1 MDPEMKITLDSSNE
15 NLPIYPNNNNPVH
28 NPNTSNQKVNSNNK
42 KRKADVWNFFT
53 QEDGIA
59 VCRCSKVYKYQST
72 NGTSTLR
79 HHAMKC
85 SMCPDFPGND
95 SSNQNEFGTIKQTI
109 PDYKPVYKTQQRKS
123 GSFRSNSGLQVNDHL
138 MNTIP
143 DQLNSSGTVNVA
155 NTFPSIP
162 FMMNPSKQVATAPKR
177 PSYNVQMKTVR
188 SLIELMF
195 QENFSYQIV
204 ESRSFQQFMF
214 NIKNDIS
221 AINKEILATEM
232 SKYLDYL
239 HKTIEYNLQ
248 LNFPVAQQD
257 EQLQSPMKTNV
268 LTQNKCNL
276 MVRLIYLNSTKG
288 ISRPYLAINISFID
302 DNWNL
307 QNFLLSV
314 VNLNTDNV
322 NNVSKNAFEEPI
334 LSKEYLYHVV
344 MKEIERFRLF
354 PFIHSIQFDLQN
366 YMKNM
371 KMKQFFQLKWK
382 ELTDPNSSN
391 SSNAVPLILSPLPTN
406 VVIDMIAIDLL
417 SVLSSTNFLSMI
429 RQIISLV
436 HYSTPEQKRFYE
448 WILWNSPELRT
459 EFSDAKKAILD
470 NCGLDYSLFSFY
482 NKKMNANGED
492 EEGCSYLRNGSGE
505 WERSYQMCTH
515 FIHNLKVYQ
524 RYFHLQFNKINS
536 SSASTTAMEMFSP
549 LIRRFHEFLSSYSS
563 LDDWNELKNLY
574 QLMDWCFHVKKNN
587 LNIYKPLD
595 NNQKSN
601 YATNHLLFHQFYD
614 FNHYMKQIIH
624 SNTRTNVASIV
635 QLKQL
640 HDFYSDYLNIYDPSF
655 RNGSENNC
663 FFHSYSNDQEVYYIT
678 HLLDPRFR
686 FNFLQELSTSHSQ
699 KNRTAQTNEK
709 TKYDELSHQFTL
721 LFLEYQQRYSRALP
735 ENPLIDETAAQE
747 MMNDLQGS
755 LSEGG
760 EENDDDDE
768 DRNNDN
774 EDEENNHDS
783 SNNVQKRL
791 SYSSLEQSPPY
802 DRRHHQPA
810 AAFHLNKST
819 GNESLQQMQS
829 QSRPQRDSYSFGNT
843 MATNWLKKKSLAM
856 KYSYFDQLR
865 NNQNHSDKHHDSYD
879 ANDIYE
885 LNYYI
890 KENQFFFHH
899 LQHEKFHYQNYI
911 SHFYQRNNSS
921 NNNSITSSFSPL
933 PPAIQSSS
941 SSHQQQHQF
950 DSFSMN
956 QEAAITTSISD
967 DQIHTSNINRGN
979 PINPPIAPEF
989 DLLSWW
995 NEYSYQF
1002 SYLSIIARHY
1012 LSIPA
1017 MSTITN
1023 FVTGGDWMDDWLA
1036 SSGQGSSSHHHG
1048 YELQSNEFFAPF
1060 GCGGSENDSLI
1071 SDEFIRDLLLGHH
1084 WYNVIQRNQWKPPT
1098 M

>member
-28 NPNTSNQKVNSNNK
+28 NANTSNQKINSNNK

-95 SSNQNEFGTIKQTI
+95 SSNQNDFGGTIKQTI

-123 GSFRSNSGLQVNDHL
+123 GSFQSSSGLQMNDHL

-143 DQLNSSGTVNVA
+143 DQMNSSGTVNVA

-162 FMMNPSKQVATAPKR
+162 FMMTTSKQVATAPKR

-195 QENFSYQIV
+195 QENLSYQIV

-221 AINKEILATEM
+221 AINKEILAAEM

-257 EQLQSPMKTNV
+257 DQLQSPMKANI

-276 MVRLIYLNSTKG
+276 MVRLIYLGSRKG

-314 VNLNTDNV
+314 ANLNTDNV
-322 NNVSKNAFEEPI
+322 NNAPKNAFDETI

-366 YMKNM
+366 YVKNM

-391 SSNAVPLILSPLPTN
+391 SSNSAVPLILSPLPTN
-406 VVIDMIAIDLL
+406 VVIDMLAIDLL
-417 SVLSSTNFLSMI
+417 SVLSSTNYLPMI
-429 RQIISLV
+429 RQIISFV
-436 HYSTPEQKRFYE
+436 HYSTPEQKQFYE

-482 NKKMNANGED
+482 NKKINVNGED
-492 EEGCSYLRNGSGE
+492 EEGCSYLRNGSVE

-536 SSASTTAMEMFSP
+536 SSAVTTAMEMFSP

-574 QLMDWCFHVKKNN
+574 QLIDWCFHVKKNN
-587 LNIYKPLD
+587 LNIYKPLE
-595 NNQKSN
+595 NNQKWN
-601 YATNHLLFHQFYD
+601 YATNHLLFHQVYD

-624 SNTRTNVASIV
+624 STRTNTASV
-635 QLKQL
+635 EKLKQL
-640 HDFYSDYLNIYDPSF
+640 HAFYSNYLNIYDPSF
-655 RNGSENNC
+655 KNGSENNR
-663 FFHSYSNDQEVYYIT
+663 FFHSYSDDQEVYYIT

-686 FNFLQELSTSHSQ
+686 FNFLQELSINQSQ

-709 TKYDELSHQFTL
+709 TKYDDLSHQFTL
-721 LFLEYQQRYSRALP
+721 LFMEYQQRYSRVLP

-755 LSEGG
+755 SSEG
-760 EENDDDDE
+760 EQDD

-774 EDEENNHDS
+774 EDEE
-783 SNNVQKRL
+783 SNVDNSNSVQKRL
-791 SYSSLEQSPPY
+791 SYNSLEQSPPLNQH
-802 DRRHHQPA
+802 HHQPA
-810 AAFHLNKST
+810 AAFHLNKTS
-819 GNESLQQMQS
+819 GNESLHHQQLQP
-829 QSRPQRDSYSFGNT
+829 QQRPQRDSYSFGNT
-843 MATNWLKKKSLAM
+843 MASNWLKKKSLAM

-865 NNQNHSDKHHDSYD
+865 NNQNHNDKDHDNYD
-879 ANDIYE
+879 VNDIYE

-911 SHFYQRNNSS
+911 SHFYQRNTANA
-921 NNNSITSSFSPL
+921 SSFSAVTPS
-933 PPAIQSSS
+933 IQ
-941 SSHQQQHQF
+941 SSHQQQHQY

-956 QEAAITTSISD
+956 QEAAVTTSINGNE
-967 DQIHTSNINRGN
+967 IHGGN
-979 PINPPIAPEF
+979 LRNTNSGTPRNPPIGPEF

-1002 SYLSIIARHY
+1002 PYLSIIARHY

-1036 SSGQGSSSHHHG
+1036 SSGQGSSHHG

-1060 GCGGSENDSLI
+1060 GGGCGDGNDSLI

-1084 WYNVIQRNQWKPPT
+1084 WYNVIQRNQWKPPAA